1 MEFKNLK
8 EIDVILNKINYCI
21 PYDYYNRHHGYVTK
35 IMGDESYGSITNRY
49 IYSNL
54 IGGENT
60 SDGIKFND
68 NPYFKIRIDDND
80 ILLKQ
85 KFLQNIASNYELY
98 YGLKVEGFTIKD
110 VNVEKNTYRTLKQ
123 SPILISKKYKKDY
136 LTEED
141 LFDTEKYLIDSI
153 MRKSETVG
161 FDIDPN
167 FSLKIK
173 RMHNHKDILYNG
185 IINKGRVFELEIKS
199 NQETKNF
206 ILLNGIGRSCGTGFG
221 FIY

>member
-35 IMGDESYGSITNRY
+35 IMGDESYDSITNRY

-68 NPYFKIRIDDND
+68 KPYFKIRIDDND

-85 KFLQNIASNYELY
+85 KFLQNIASKYDLY

-110 VNVEKNTYRTLKQ
+110 VDVEKNTYRTLKQ

-136 LTEED
+136 LTEEE